1 MKIKMRTDLRRAA
14 VMILTVLSVICLLGC
29 RADTPARYFGYL
41 DLPAQV
47 SLTGRVDGLDFSAT
61 LYSHGRETKTTSAEG
76 IRTLPSLSM
85 TFTAPSSLAG
95 LTLSYT
101 AETDAWL
108 LSFDGLSGK
117 TDEKGLGAIVSVL
130 MKERA
135 IQATTRASGTILLT
149 LTDGTH
155 LTLDEQTGL
164 PQRAV
169 LAVDGRAIEVT
180 VVHWQMGERDK

>member
-1 MKIKMRTDLRRAA
+1 MRTYLCCMT
-14 VMILTVLSVICLLGC
+14 VIILTVLMVVCLLGC
-29 RADTPARYFGYL
+29 HADTTARYFSYL

-61 LYSHGRETKTTSAEG
+61 LYSHGRGTKAAPNEG
-76 IRTLPSLSM
+76 KRELPSLSM
-85 TFTAPSSLAG
+85 TFTAPSSLTG
-95 LTLSYT
+95 LTLTYT
-101 AETDAWL
+101 AETGAWQ
-108 LSFDGLSGK
+108 LSFDGLNGE

-135 IQATTRASGTILLT
+135 IQTTTRKSGTILLT

-180 VVHWQMGERDK
+180 VVHWEADERGK